1 MIPMLLSLL
10 AISLVMTGFVHAAGD
25 DPSTQNANPEMK
37 VHRNITIDTNPEA
50 VLIRTNVV
58 NGSVENHIGI
68 LFTTAHG
75 IMIHVAF
82 SHETEVND
90 VENEGFLYLR
100 IAYVSLTEFNDTDGN
115 GALDSTDK
123 VVQVISLQN
132 LSYTPPSWKP
142 ILSQDNKR
150 GVEIMSNVTDTK
162 TGLFFGVVADIFPQ
176 YAIVNNVI
184 VPPTATKITTT
195 INHFPFKS
203 TTDKLA
209 LQVRAVSATRIEQE
223 TPTSEQTIRVRSA
236 TAQGFYTWTPTAMV
250 NGNPSPVV
258 SSFTKAKGV
267 WLINLAYPSGTSIVH
282 DPLLGFSFGSTP
294 IINASMLVGAAISS
308 FAVFGLLVYA
318 GRRQLA
324 GIFSRKPIS
333 M

>member
-1 MIPMLLSLL
+1 MLLGLL
-10 AISLVMTGFVHAAGD
+10 ATSLAMTGFVHAAGD
-25 DPSTQNANPEMK
+25 DPSTQNANAEMK
-37 VHRNITIDTNPEA
+37 LHRSMIIDTSPDA
-50 VLIRTNVV
+50 VLIRTNVA
-58 NGSVENHIGI
+58 NGTVENHIGI
-68 LFTTAHG
+68 LVSTAHG

-82 SHETEVND
+82 SHETEISD
-90 VENEGFLYLR
+90 VENEGFLHLR
-100 IAYVSLTEFNDTDGN
+100 IAYVSLTEFNDTNRN
-115 GALDSTDK
+115 GALDSTDNA
-123 VVQVISLQN
+123 VQVISLQN

-150 GVEIMSNVTDTK
+150 GVEIMSNATDTR
-162 TGLFFGVVADIFPQ
+162 TGLFFGIVADIFPQ
-176 YAIVNNVI
+176 YAIVSNVI

-195 INHFPFKS
+195 INNFPFKS
-203 TTDKLA
+203 TADKLA
-209 LQVRAVSATRIEQE
+209 LQVRAVSASQIEQE

-250 NGNPSPVV
+250 KGSPSPVV

-267 WLINLAYPSGTSIVH
+267 WMINLAYPSGTSIVH

-294 IINASMLVGAAISS
+294 IINASLLAGAAVSS

-324 GIFSRKPIS
+324 GIFSRKPVS